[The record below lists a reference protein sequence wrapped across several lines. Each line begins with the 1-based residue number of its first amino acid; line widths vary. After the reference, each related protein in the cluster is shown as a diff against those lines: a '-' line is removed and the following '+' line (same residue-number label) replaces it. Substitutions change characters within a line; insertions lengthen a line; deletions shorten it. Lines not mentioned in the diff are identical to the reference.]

1 MYARILQDWLVEEV
15 QAEGSNKRAKT
26 NPFLDSQ
33 QAINPIL
40 REPLSMNWKIKI
52 DMRLM
57 LTDGREQVC
66 SSRSRSELHEE
77 EEGCAKSSGERAE
90 CREQWR
96 THFWVMDEF

>member
-1 MYARILQDWLVEEV
+1 MD
-15 QAEGSNKRAKT
+15 
-26 NPFLDSQ
+26 
-33 QAINPIL
+33 
-40 REPLSMNWKIKI
+40 WKIKI

-57 LTDGREQVC
+57 LTDGREQVY

-96 THFWVMDEF
+96 THFWAPDHKSQQVVRCEQCAEMDGYVRQREKSRRVAGVIRPAGWL